1 MISNGFSDQMSP
13 HKSNKQPAQHLNYTV
28 YILTYTYS
36 LQFRKICGFF
46 ICLYGWKTKGGI
58 IFDLIP
64 LHDIGEYCP
73 AVPLLQEI
81 RVVFLTCL

>member
-1 MISNGFSDQMSP
+1 M
-13 HKSNKQPAQHLNYTV
+13 QPAQYLK
-28 YILTYTYS
+28 YTYS

-58 IFDLIP
+58 MFDLIR
-64 LHDIGEYCP
+64 LHDIGECP